1 MQRNRLRP
9 LIFTFV
15 GMATALLGSSMTLAG
30 TLQQVLSRGNIRVGV
45 TLAEPWTL
53 RDEDGDYDGF
63 EVDVA
68 RKLAADMGV
77 DVEFLRYDYDE
88 IVRALE
94 SGEIDLIAAGLTVTP
109 ERALHVNFSNPYAVS
124 GIGIASN
131 LEATSDVETLE
142 QLNAPEYTVATV
154 SDSIAEDLAQRILP
168 RATHRSFLSEVDAS
182 EAVVNG
188 DVDVYLEQEPIP
200 SFLAVEYRFQVDARS
215 EPLLP
220 SPSAFAVGK
229 GDPDF
234 LAFLNAWIVA
244 READTWL
251 PTVHRHWFRTLE
263 WQD

>member
-1 MQRNRLRP
+1 MRPKLLLP
-9 LIFTFV
+9 LIAVLGVLGTTT
-15 GMATALLGSSMTLAG
+15 ATAG

-45 TLAEPWTL
+45 TLAEPWAL
-53 RDEDGDYDGF
+53 RNDSGDLEGF
-63 EVDVA
+63 EIDVA

-77 DVEFLRYDYDE
+77 TVDFLRYDFDE
-88 IVRALE
+88 IIRALE
-94 SGEIDLIAAGLTVTP
+94 AGEIDLIAAGLTVTP
-109 ERALHVNFSNPYAVS
+109 ERALHVNFSNPYATG

-131 LEATSDVETLE
+131 LETTADVETLE

-154 SDSIAEDLAQRILP
+154 ADSVAEDLAERILP
-168 RATHRSFLSEVDAS
+168 RATRRSFRTGIDAS
-182 EAVVNG
+182 EALVAG
-188 DVDVYLEQEPIP
+188 EVDVYLEQEPVP
-200 SFLAVEYRFQVDARS
+200 SYLAIEYRRQVDARS

-220 SPSAFAVGK
+220 APSAFAVTR

-263 WQD
+263 WRD